1 MNDMRYTAFTSV
13 LAVSVAMISTAAAAE
28 LHFEPI
34 VYGNFDSWVT
44 RTIHES
50 SLIGGNKKTLYEIG
64 PAATVD
70 GNKPYVPK
78 GSPWATSNVYA
89 HVHGI
94 NKGSNAVYPAIRPGH
109 GKCAKLSSQMEH
121 VKVLG
126 IVNMDVMVAGSVFLG
141 RMIEP
146 ITSTSSPYSKMEMGA
161 PYNKRPKALI
171 IDYKVD
177 VPADNTRIKS
187 TGFGKK
193 KTLQG
198 RDKPVVF
205 VLLQRRW
212 EDADGSLHAKR
223 VASASR
229 KFPSATAWVNGFQLP
244 LIYGDA
250 SAHSGY
256 DASTMALRKGPT
268 AYYARNSKGKMVKV
282 EEEDWDDPSATPTH
296 AIVMLSAGSGEPY
309 VGSPGLTLYVDN
321 VGFGF

>member
-1 MNDMRYTAFTSV
+1 MKIKASSIV
-13 LAVSVAMISTAAAAE
+13 LILATAATANAAS
-28 LHFEPI
+28 LRFEPLT
-34 VYGNFDSWVT
+34 YGNFDSWVT
-44 RTIHES
+44 RNIHES
-50 SLIGGNKKTLYEIG
+50 AVIGGNDKTLYEIG
-64 PAATVD
+64 PTATID
-70 GNKPYVPK
+70 GNKAYVPH

-94 NKGSNAVYPAIRPGH
+94 TKGSNAVYPAAHPGH
-109 GKCAKLSSQMEH
+109 GKCARLASQMET

-126 IVNMDVMVAGSVFLG
+126 IINMDVMVAGSVFLG

-146 ITSTSSPYSKMEMGA
+146 ITSTSNPYTKMEMGA
-161 PYNKRPKALI
+161 PYTKRPKALI
-171 IDYKVD
+171 FDYKVD
-177 VPADNTRIKS
+177 MPAENTRIKS
-187 TGFGKK
+187 SGFGKK
-193 KTLQG
+193 KTLPG

-212 EDADGSLHAKR
+212 EDSEGNIHAKR

-229 KFPSATAWVNGFQLP
+229 KFSSGSNWVNAAQLP
-244 LIYGDA
+244 LIYGDPT
-250 SAHSGY
+250 SKSGY
-256 DASTMALRKGPT
+256 DASTLALRKDAT

-282 EEEDWDDPSATPTH
+282 QEEGWDDPQATPTH